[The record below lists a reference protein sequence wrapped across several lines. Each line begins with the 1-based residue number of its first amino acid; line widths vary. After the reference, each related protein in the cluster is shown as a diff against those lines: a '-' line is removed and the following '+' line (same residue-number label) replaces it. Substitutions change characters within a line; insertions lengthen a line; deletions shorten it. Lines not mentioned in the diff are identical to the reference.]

1 MNKWR
6 KYFQPHR
13 YLQWLKN
20 KRRYFEIGLKKPL
33 ILTSSALG
41 EKISFGI
48 VSRKEYSIRYMLS
61 YSRELTTMYWIE
73 NCVKQDDIVW
83 DIGANVGAYTLLLGK
98 RMRSR
103 GGRGSIFAFE
113 PESSNFY
120 SLNRNIQLNQLSDI
134 VTSVPLAFSRQF
146 KLGEFFLSSNEPG
159 SATHGLNTP
168 ESEGIEFLPTH
179 RQGVLSMSVD
189 QFVEMENAYFPNH
202 IKLDVDG
209 LEGEIID
216 SMSKTLSDTRLHSIV
231 IEIATELSNGTIENK
246 IIEAGFELSMEEQ
259 WDSKA
264 GVIKNILFERL
275 KD

>member
-1 MNKWR
+1 MGSLK
-6 KYFQPHR
+6 KYFQFYR
-13 YLQWLKN
+13 YVQWLRD
-20 KRRYFEIGLKKPL
+20 KRIFFLISIKKPL
-33 ILTSSALG
+33 ALTTMALG
-41 EKISFGI
+41 EKILFSI
-48 VSRKEYSIRYMLS
+48 ISNKEYSMRYLQS
-61 YSRELTTMYWIE
+61 YSCEKSTIYWIE
-73 NCVKQDDIVW
+73 HSVKRGDVVW

-98 RMRSR
+98 LIKSKKEK
-103 GGRGSIFAFE
+103 GQVLSFE
-113 PESSNFY
+113 PESANFH